1 MRRLNLTPERPA
13 RQKVELN
20 VDLGEQPDE
29 PSELYALA
37 TTVNIACGG
46 HVGDV
51 ITMTHAVVRAMEAG
65 VRITAHPSYADR
77 EGFGRRRGHSSHD
90 AVRRDVE
97 LQCAELD
104 RIASE
109 RGARVVAVKPH
120 GALYH
125 DVAADPRMAAMVVE
139 AAREALGE
147 DIVIVGPPGG
157 AFAEAAAFDRFHYLR
172 EGFADRAY
180 DERGDLVP
188 RDRPGALIED
198 PALAA
203 AQAVRLAESGEIET
217 ICVHG
222 DTPSAL
228 AIARAV
234 RAALEETDWLHPRG

>member
-1 MRRLNLTPERPA
+1 MQPRHVTPERPI
-13 RQKVELN
+13 RQRVEIN
-20 VDLGEQPDE
+20 VDLGELQGE
-29 PSELYALA
+29 PADLYALA

-51 ITMTHAVVRAMEAG
+51 VTMTHAVVRAMEAG
-65 VRITAHPSYADR
+65 ARITAHPSYADR

-97 LQCAELD
+97 HQCAELG

-125 DVAADPRMAAMVVE
+125 DAATDPRMAAMVVE

-147 DIVIVGPPGG
+147 DIVIVGPPIG
-157 AFAEAAAFDRFHYLR
+157 ALADAAAFDRLAYAR

-180 DERGDLVP
+180 DERGGLVP

-222 DTPSAL
+222 DTPGAV
-228 AIARAV
+228 AIAKAV
-234 RAALEETDWLHPRG
+234 RAALEEMDWLQPRG